1 MGKVP
6 PQSSSALVGE
16 QARRN
21 RLLTQLARWGVWDGE
36 YLLAFHGLLQVEAW
50 VEYLLKRWE
59 VRNAGAYLR
68 RGLENGAPP
77 GDPFWDREGS

>member
-1 MGKVP
+1 
-6 PQSSSALVGE
+6 
-16 QARRN
+16 
-21 RLLTQLARWGVWDGE
+21 VWDGE